1 MRVRKQ
7 SSAERRELKKNK
19 KKKRRKKGEA
29 EAWEKK
35 TQYANEAEQKSELK
49 KTYIKSHQ
57 RSPPLCKLLV
67 WHRQGE

>member
-1 MRVRKQ
+1 MQRLGK
-7 SSAERRELKKNK
+7 
-19 KKKRRKKGEA
+19 
-29 EAWEKK
+29 KK
-35 TQYANEAEQKSELK
+35 TQYANEVEQKSELK

>member
-1 MRVRKQ
+1 MQRLGK
-7 SSAERRELKKNK
+7 
-19 KKKRRKKGEA
+19 
-29 EAWEKK
+29 KK